1 MPSFTQLNLSTS
13 LLKAIEKQGY
23 TEPTDIQARAIPLL
37 LNKQDVLGS
46 AQTGTGKT
54 AAFALPIIHH
64 LEGFKDPKV
73 KRQVQALILAPTREL
88 AIQIQ
93 ENFFVY
99 SRFSNLRI
107 SCFYGGVSK
116 VPQMKSLYHGVDIV
130 VGTPGRILDLI
141 NSKALHLNHIQHVVL
156 DEADQ
161 MLDMGFLPDVKTIL
175 KGISQPHQTALFSAT
190 MPDTIRYLAQQIL
203 HNPEYISITP
213 VEQPIDRIHHDTI
226 AIEKNQKLS
235 YLLYR
240 LKNPEITSALVF
252 TRTKRGAKRTALNL
266 TAQGIATVE
275 LHGNQSQQK
284 RNEAMKSFKDKK
296 VRVLVATDIASRGID
311 IHQLSH
317 VINFDMP
324 ETPEAF
330 LHRIGRTARAGFSG
344 SVIHLVSREELY
356 LLKAINR
363 HTGLSLAPLKDKT
376 FVFDST
382 LVIKRDDEEEESS
395 GYLRHRRP
403 KGYVSSSAG
412 GQAGN
417 RPAFQGAP
425 SSRPPYQGGGSGS
438 SYGRPSKR
446 SFDRKP
452 SASQDRSSSSFGE
465 QKKRP
470 FRRFTS
476 RKPSN

>member
-1 MPSFTQLNLSTS
+1 MPTFTDLGLSSS

-23 TEPTDIQARAIPLL
+23 TEPTDIQSQAIPLL
-37 LNKQDVLGS
+37 LSNKDVLGS

-64 LEGFKDPKV
+64 LEGPRDPKI
-73 KRQVQALILAPTREL
+73 KRVVQALILAPTREL

-93 ENFFVY
+93 ENFFQY

-107 SCFYGGVSK
+107 GCFYGGVSK
-116 VPQMKSLYHGVDIV
+116 VPQMKTLYHGVDIV
-130 VGTPGRILDLI
+130 IGTPGRILDLI
-141 NSKALHLNHIQHVVL
+141 QSKAFHLKDIHHVVL

-161 MLDMGFLPDVKTIL
+161 MLDMGFLPDVKMIL
-175 KGISQPHQTALFSAT
+175 KDIPQPHQTSLFSAT
-190 MPDTIRYLAQQIL
+190 MPDAIRHLAHQIL
-203 HNPEYISITP
+203 VNPERISITP
-213 VEQPIDRIHHDTI
+213 VEEPVDRIQHDTI

-240 LKNPEITSALVF
+240 LKDDSIVSALVF

-266 TAQGIATVE
+266 KAQGIPTVE
-275 LHGNQSQQK
+275 LHGNQSQPK
-284 RNEAMKSFKDKK
+284 RTEAMKSFKDKK

-344 SVIHLVSREELY
+344 SVIHMVSREEMY

-363 HTGLSLAPLKDKT
+363 HTGLTLSPQRDKA
-376 FVFDST
+376 FVFDAT
-382 LVIKRDDEEEESS
+382 LVIKRDDEEEEDSS
-395 GYLRHRRP
+395 GYQRHRRP
-403 KGYVSSSAG
+403 KGYQSSSSSTHSS
-412 GQAGN
+412 
-417 RPAFQGAP
+417 RPAFQGEP
-425 SSRPPYQGGGSGS
+425 SSRPSWGEKPRYPRSE
-438 SYGRPSKR
+438 KR
-446 SFDRKP
+446 SFDRRKANP
-452 SASQDRSSSSFGE
+452 SNPNASTTE

-470 FRRFTS
+470 FRRFQS
-476 RKPSN
+476 RGTKPN